1 MSVPDDDAPET
12 ETSVEANGA
21 TTDETGGATTDE
33 SDGVTADE
41 SDGVTADEI
50 DGATTDESDGATTD
64 ENGGATT
71 VETGGATTDERKAS
85 GGSSDTVTGDTATEL
100 GTASS
105 DTTGQEEPETTGA
118 SQEFENLGAF
128 LLTTIGVTAMFTAI
142 FVFTFPPP
150 IDQYFSAIV
159 ISVSVVTLI
168 IGMVLDLLGYFE
180 DDPSV
185 LTETTERRSE
195 PQQLESV
202 RAKPNKPLPKKINF
216 DDEIRRLRDHFDG
229 ELPRQMDSFLTEYQE
244 LKSSSKNRKVIAG
257 SLRAA
262 LNPISALVDSEEM
275 EEMVDEM
282 GDRLFAYIKADP
294 VDNMVVTEYAFFK
307 NGVQIQPVDQQGEQV
322 RIKATVHNEG
332 DTAKAEV
339 AARFKNEA
347 GVPVKT
353 AYLPVGEVVTEARK
367 ELNTNVYV
375 PSLATSVDVFVV
387 RATQDTPV
395 LDM

>member
-21 TTDETGGATTDE
+21 TTDETGGATT
-33 SDGVTADE
+33 DE

-185 LTETTERRSE
+185 
-195 PQQLESV
+195 
-202 RAKPNKPLPKKINF
+202 NKPLPKKINF